1 MVVVVVFVSFFT
13 VDELVAV
20 GVLVC
25 RVEVRP
31 VLTSAPCLIFL
42 AVSVVGKAFAAVL
55 SFSLSLR
62 VSASELVKF
71 LSKEE
76 PFVTII
82 FYLKT

>member
-1 MVVVVVFVSFFT
+1 MVVVVVVFVSFLT

-42 AVSVVGKAFAAVL
+42 AVSVGKAFAAVL